1 MVMKKGLKKALLLY
15 NRSNNIFLNLR
26 PNLLATFGDFFRKI
40 MRSNTRIFDDL
51 KKISTIILTCSNEL
65 FRLVQPC

>member
-26 PNLLATFGDFFRKI
+26 PNLLATFGDFF
-40 MRSNTRIFDDL
+40 
-51 KKISTIILTCSNEL
+51 
-65 FRLVQPC
+65 